1 MKYWPYVI
9 VAFISIAVGYGI
21 AETVEK
27 PKEKKLEE
35 ELLKEKESG
44 KVLAEKAEKYE
55 GKLKK
60 IKIITLE

>member
-9 VAFISIAVGYGI
+9 VAFVCIAIGYGI
-21 AETVEK
+21 AEAREV
-27 PKEKKLEE
+27 PKEKRLED

-44 KVLAEKAEKYE
+44 KVLAEKAKEAE